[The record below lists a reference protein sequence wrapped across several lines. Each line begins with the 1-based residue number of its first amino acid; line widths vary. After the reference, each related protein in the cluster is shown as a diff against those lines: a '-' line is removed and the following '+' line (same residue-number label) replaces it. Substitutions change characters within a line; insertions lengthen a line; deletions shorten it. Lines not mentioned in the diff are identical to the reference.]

1 MPSFDILK
9 NLSDTDKN
17 NKIVYDYNSIDI
29 KKDEIKLDANNVKIA
44 VSYPVNVPNVTYPN
58 GLASYNATAMYIS
71 QNIHNNISQIPRSAT
86 AELII
91 EHTAITGFGTLYTCF
106 FLEFIKDSKEKND
119 LDKVIGLYNN
129 KNQNSISFNLNKTI
143 PPQDYCVVYKPTNSI
158 TIMVFT
164 NPIYL
169 NKESADKFVSL
180 KLTPTT
186 LFSNYKENYIVLPK
200 SNISQRGE
208 DEIYIDCTPTG
219 ESAETIATYNVPIQS
234 EYTRDWGKL
243 DFMKMTIQLL
253 MVFILLLTTYF
264 GVPITYKR
272 VVVDNINRLIEN
284 DIHSVKTTTT
294 TTKSGRAFAGKHIR
308 NIIVDWVLLMFSSFI
323 IAFSFVY
330 SITSKNYNY
339 VLYTV
344 YLFIFSILSI
354 GILAFNKSSGYFKEG
369 YIINDLFDSS
379 KYNQTDVNS
388 KKLEDIKSFIKDIA
402 SFYMNAFHGVDDNK
416 DVKNWSMI
424 GAFLIFTYIFLIIF
438 RWGVRTINHQTF
450 LFLCWFL
457 PLFIIIPTSLVAV
470 LNFYKL
476 DTNPISKPPKTPKPT
491 KPYITVSG
499 ST

>member
-9 NLSDTDKN
+9 KLSDTDKN
-17 NKIVYDYNSIDI
+17 NKIVYDYNNINI
-29 KKDEIKLDANNVKIA
+29 KKDEIKLVSNNVKIA

-71 QNIHNNISQIPRSAT
+71 QNIHNNISQILTSAI

-143 PPQDYCVVYKPTNSI
+143 PPQDYCVVYNSTNSI

-186 LFSNYKENYIVLPK
+186 LFSNYEKNYIVLPK

-219 ESAETIATYNVPIQS
+219 ESAKTIATYNVPIQS

-253 MVFILLLTTYF
+253 MVFILILTTYF

-272 VVVDNINRLIEN
+272 VVVDNIYRLIKN
-284 DIHSVKTTTT
+284 DIHSVKTTTS
-294 TTKSGRAFAGKHIR
+294 KSAFVGKHIR

-323 IAFSFVY
+323 IVFSFFY

-339 VLYTV
+339 LQYTV
-344 YLFIFSILSI
+344 YLFIFGILSI
-354 GILAFNKSSGYFKEG
+354 ATVAFNKSSGYFKEG

-388 KKLEDIKSFIKDIA
+388 KKWEDIKTFIKDIA
-402 SFYMNAFHGVDDNK
+402 SFYMTAFHEENNK
-416 DVKNWSMI
+416 KNIKNWSMI
-424 GAFLIFTYIFLIIF
+424 GAFLTFTYIFLIIF
-438 RWGVRTINHQTF
+438 RWGVRTISHQTF

-457 PLFIIIPTSLVAV
+457 PLFIIIPSSLVAV

-476 DTNPISKPPKTPKPT
+476 DTNPISKPA
-491 KPYITVSG
+491 
-499 ST
+499 